1 MRLGRSELAGLTPG
15 QTQFGL
21 KRNKTGR
28 GRWEWWGCA
37 VAALTL
43 RIATRTA
50 AREPPVGVFDKL
62 RAGVRVRAVSA
73 RWRLAQPADR
83 VPCLLWRPAAR
94 SDWLPSARRS
104 AAGLFGGWSTLNVV
118 FFTNT
123 PQLVQIYFLF
133 FALPEAGILLSSYA
147 AVLIGMT
154 LNAGAYLTEIQ
165 RAGFSSVRQTEMEA
179 AETLGMSRWQQV
191 RYVIVPHI
199 ARVLFPP
206 LSNHYILMTL
216 GNLDGSDL
224 WRRGTHRSRSE
235 RQFGNLPIDRDVLG

>member
-1 MRLGRSELAGLTPG
+1 VGYTINFGQVFEYLPYLAGGAWLSLQIAFLAFCGGLVLGLLGAFAKT
-15 QTQFGL
+15 FGGPIL
-21 KRNKTGR
+21 R
-28 GRWEWWGCA
+28 
-37 VAALTL
+37 
-43 RIATRTA
+43 RIANA
-50 AREPPVGVFDKL
+50 Y
-62 RAGVRVRAVSA
+62 
-73 RWRLAQPADR
+73 
-83 VPCLLWRPAAR
+83 
-94 SDWLPSARRS
+94 
-104 AAGLFGGWSTLNVV
+104 VV

-133 FALPEAGILLSSYA
+133 FALPEAGILLSSYV

-216 GNLDGSDL
+216 GTSMAAIFGVEELTGRALNVNSE
-224 WRRGTHRSRSE
+224 TFRSIEVFTITGVMYILVTLVASA
-235 RQFGNLPIDRDVLG
+235 ILGIAGRALFRAKMRIV

>member
-1 MRLGRSELAGLTPG
+1 MGYAVNFGQVFEYLPYLAGGAWLSLQIAFLAFCGGLVLGLLGAFAKT
-15 QTQFGL
+15 FG
-21 KRNKTGR
+21 GP
-28 GRWEWWGCA
+28 
-37 VAALTL
+37 
-43 RIATRTA
+43 I
-50 AREPPVGVFDKL
+50 
-62 RAGVRVRAVSA
+62 
-73 RWRLAQPADR
+73 
-83 VPCLLWRPAAR
+83 
-94 SDWLPSARRS
+94 ARRV
-104 AAGLFGGWSTLNVV
+104 ANAYVV

-133 FALPEAGILLSSYA
+133 FALPEAGILLSSYV

-179 AETLGMSRWQQV
+179 AETLGMSRFQQV

-216 GNLDGSDL
+216 GTSMAAIFGVEELTGRALNVNSE
-224 WRRGTHRSRSE
+224 TFRSIEVFTITGVMYIFVTLVASA
-235 RQFGNLPIDRDVLG
+235 ILGIAGRALFRAKMRIV